1 MTVKD
6 GLEVSSEDY
15 KDKLKRYGIATKIYK
30 LQMKDNIFR
39 MKVKLSAKGTF
50 RIKGA
55 LLSLK
60 HKSKIDE
67 IPIQVSFL
75 KKDSTKLQLEV
86 DLAQCNFQKVYWNIF
101 IVLQIGEEEIKV
113 RPANA
118 TLPIM
123 IKTTANFYN
132 YKVDNGCF
140 VYAHIMSDRSVGLAY
155 RELGEYEADEYQQN
169 EGKALLK
176 YVLLKPF
183 YDRKK
188 IWLVHE
194 KFSETAQDNS
204 YYFFKYCYE
213 HHKEQN
219 VYYVIKKES
228 SDYQNLKGMEDR
240 VLHFMS
246 VKHLIYLCA
255 AKIIISS
262 EAKSHCYAWQVKN
275 SFVRVL
281 LQNKNYVFLQHGV
294 IALKKIDNDFGR
306 SVASSPELFVVSSK
320 YEREIIHHEFGY
332 DYNDILLTGLCRW
345 DVLEDQSYKQK
356 QKSILV
362 LPTWRNWLNEL
373 SDEEFTKTDYFQQY
387 MGLLN
392 SKKLQESLE
401 NHNITMDFYVHP
413 KFQKYVDTFHTKF
426 QNIRIIKFGEEK
438 VNQLLMNTSLLITD
452 YSSVAWDV
460 YYQHKPI
467 VFYQF
472 DIEMYNEY
480 QGSYLNME
488 TEAFGDVVYNDVV
501 LVNTIEQYIDSGF
514 KEKKRYADLRANYFE
529 YNDKNNSKRA
539 YEEIVKHLPV
549 LYKSKMMQKYK
560 EKLFKMFNV
569 RHSS

>member
-6 GLEVSSEDY
+6 VLEVSSEEY
-15 KDKLKRYGIATKIYK
+15 KAMLKKFGIATKIYK
-30 LQMKDNIFR
+30 LQMKENIFR
-39 MKVKLSAKGTF
+39 MKVKLSVKDTF
-50 RIKGA
+50 HIKGA
-55 LLSLK
+55 ILSLK
-60 HKSKIDE
+60 HKSKVDE
-67 IPIQVSFL
+67 IPIRVSSL
-75 KKDSTKLQLEV
+75 NRDNTKVLLEV
-86 DLAQCNFQKVYWNIF
+86 DVAKCNFQKVYWNIF
-101 IVLQIGEEEIKV
+101 IVLKIGDEETRV

-118 TLPIM
+118 SLLIM
-123 IKTTANFYN
+123 LMVTADRYN
-132 YKVDNGCF
+132 YKMDDGYF
-140 VYAHIMSDRSVGLAY
+140 VYPHIMSDRSVGLAY
-155 RELGEYEADEYQQN
+155 RELGEYETDVYKQN
-169 EGKALLK
+169 EKKALLK
-176 YVLLKPF
+176 YILGKPL

-213 HHKEQN
+213 HHKNQN
-219 VYYVIKKES
+219 VYYVIKKNS
-228 SDYQNLKGMEDR
+228 SDYENLKGMEDR

-255 AKIIISS
+255 AKMVISS

-294 IALKKIDNDFGR
+294 IALKKIDMDFGR

-356 QKSILV
+356 QKNILV

-373 SDEEFTKTDYFQQY
+373 SDEEFIRTDYFKEY

-392 SKKLQESLE
+392 SKRLQKLLE
-401 NHNITMDFYVHP
+401 AHSIRVDFYVHP
-413 KFQKYVDTFHTKF
+413 KFQKYVDTFHTKLP
-426 QNIRIIKFGEEK
+426 NVRIIKFGEEK
-438 VNQLLMNTSLLITD
+438 VNHLLMNTSLLITD
-452 YSSVAWDV
+452 YSSVAWDA
-460 YYQHKPI
+460 YYQHKPVI
-467 VFYQF
+467 FYQF
-472 DIEMYNEY
+472 DIDMYNQY

-488 TEAFGDVVYNDVV
+488 TEIFGDVMQSNGM
-501 LVNTIEQYIDSGF
+501 LLNTIEEYIASDF
-514 KEKKRYADLRANYFE
+514 KEKSQYAKLRASYFE
-529 YNDKNNSKRA
+529 YNDRNNSERV
-539 YEEIVKHLPV
+539 YDEIVKHLPV
-549 LYKSKMMQKYK
+549 LYQSKMMAKYRGK
-560 EKLFKMFNV
+560 FLAIFSAN
-569 RHSS
+569 R